1 MSSSAPFGL
10 GCAPLGNLYH
20 AITDDE
26 AEAMLEAAWTA
37 GVRWF
42 DTAPHYGLG
51 LSERRLGAFL
61 ARKPRSEFIVSTKVG
76 RRLEPQVGDVGRDDE
91 GFDVPATH
99 RRVWDFSAAG
109 VERTLMDSL
118 ERLQLDTV
126 DIVLLHD
133 PSQHLDQVVQ
143 EAAPAL
149 ARMRSDDIVGEIGA
163 GTRDL
168 GALTRLVQEAPLD
181 VVMSAGRY
189 TLLDQDADRV
199 LFPLCAAA
207 GVPVLNV
214 GVFNSG
220 ILASAHPRE
229 DARFEYGPA
238 DRSRLAVA
246 HGLAELCDRHST
258 TLPAAAIAFA
268 RGNPIVRAIAV
279 GAASAE
285 EVQLDTELALA
296 PPPLA
301 FWEDVAASGLIP
313 RRHLLPLL
321 GETR

>member
-26 AEAMLEAAWTA
+26 AEAILEAAWTA

-51 LSERRLGAFL
+51 LSESRLGAFL

-76 RRLEPQVGDVGRDDE
+76 RRLEQQAGAVGRDDD

-118 ERLQLDTV
+118 ERLRLDTV

-133 PSQHLDQVVQ
+133 PSEHLNEAVQ

-149 ARMRSDDIVGEIGA
+149 ARLRSDGIVGKIGA

-168 GALTRLVQEAPLD
+168 EALARLVQEGTLD
-181 VVMSAGRY
+181 VVMPAGRY
-189 TLLDQDADRV
+189 TLLDQEADRV
-199 LFPLCAAA
+199 LFPLCTAA

-220 ILASAHPRE
+220 ILASPRPHD
-229 DARFEYGPA
+229 DARFEYGQA
-238 DRSRLAVA
+238 DPSLLAVA
-246 HGLAELCDRHST
+246 HGLADLCDRHNT

-268 RGNPIVRAIAV
+268 QGSPIVHAIAL

-285 EVQLDTELALA
+285 EVQLDAELALA
-296 PPPLA
+296 PPPPT
-301 FWEDVAASGLIP
+301 FWQDVAAFGLIP
-313 RRHLLPLL
+313 RRHLLTLL
-321 GETR
+321 GEAR